1 MGVANWHFA
10 YWPSID
16 KFSNCSWIGRT
27 DPNRGGKIY
36 VPEIKPCSRDDKRF
50 AAKQP
55 FQDKAEGSEKCN
67 PGVKVKS
74 TAASLWGVGGQ
85 RGRGGHC
92 HTVISGRTVVVVKAR
107 SLQWCNK
114 PQQSQCS
121 LKCNEII
128 TYGDERRWV
137 GEEAKH
143 WSSTGRG
150 LSWGWCSSRSPG
162 ACMPKSFGQVLFSR
176 VIPLSS
182 PPAHFLLI
190 AQLHFTDCG
199 KCFIPYWRSYAH
211 RDGSLWKMHPD
222 SCLGLPPLTCRAHQS

>member
-27 DPNRGGKIY
+27 DPNCGGKIY
-36 VPEIKPCSRDDKRF
+36 APKIKACSRDDKHF

-55 FQDKAEGSEKCN
+55 FRDKAEGSEKCN

-92 HTVISGRTVVVVKAR
+92 HIVNSGRTGVVVKAR
-107 SLQWCNK
+107 SLVWCNK
-114 PQQSQCS
+114 PSQSQCS
-121 LKCNEII
+121 LK
-128 TYGDERRWV
+128 
-137 GEEAKH
+137 
-143 WSSTGRG
+143 
-150 LSWGWCSSRSPG
+150 SSRMEMRGNGLEKKRNIDEKYWKKKKPSAG
-162 ACMPKSFGQVLFSR
+162 AGAAAGLPVHACQRASVKRCSRTLHRFLHLQLVSCWLLSF
-176 VIPLSS
+176 I
-182 PPAHFLLI
+182 LLI
-190 AQLHFTDCG
+190 VVNV
-199 KCFIPYWRSYAH
+199 SYRIGGAMPTGM
-211 RDGSLWKMHPD
+211 GSLWKMHPD